1 MIFLFSIDPVVPK
14 RRSSSIAIEGI
25 WLLDSAAH
33 PSRIEELEN
42 ERNVESIKFEDLQ
55 TSEQQQ
61 ITKMMSFE
69 STHASLTRDID
80 YHDYLKMSISNSY
93 YQQMAKPK
101 PVETLPKLEKMNDF
115 FDVFSDYFHKVE
127 SLSPDPL
134 QYSMDSAKQ
143 YIKSIYTNIHNQK
156 QDDILSLAGEDSPK
170 GNTNPMISRI
180 MTDTNNTQTQQLEL
194 NQQYGEMSTLGK
206 PLCISVSDKFV
217 AIGYSKGKV
226 CSGSRSYDS

>member
-1 MIFLFSIDPVVPK
+1 
-14 RRSSSIAIEGI
+14 
-25 WLLDSAAH
+25 
-33 PSRIEELEN
+33 
-42 ERNVESIKFEDLQ
+42 
-55 TSEQQQ
+55 
-61 ITKMMSFE
+61 
-69 STHASLTRDID
+69 
-80 YHDYLKMSISNSY
+80 
-93 YQQMAKPK
+93 
-101 PVETLPKLEKMNDF
+101 
-115 FDVFSDYFHKVE
+115 
-127 SLSPDPL
+127 
-134 QYSMDSAKQ
+134 MDSAKQ

-226 CSGSRSYDS
+226 CSESRSYNS